1 MQRYLAR
8 RFLFSLVVMWAV
20 ATLVF
25 LMMQAIPGDPITALA
40 GAETDPKT
48 IERIKQAYGLDKPV
62 YVQYG
67 QWFWGLLHGDLGEA
81 IYGGRQS
88 VSKLIRDALPRTIS
102 LAAIAFVIAVCIG
115 VPSGIV
121 SAVKRNSVWDYLASL
136 GAFLG
141 LSMPNFWLGIILII
155 VFGAK
160 LHWLPVFGYV
170 SITDGVW
177 PWFSHLILPAIT
189 TGSAFAAVIAR
200 QTRSAMLEVLQQDY
214 IRTAR
219 SKGLQER
226 VVLLRH
232 ALRNALIPII
242 TVIGIALALLL
253 VGAVIA
259 ENVFAIKGAGR
270 LLIEGIVGRD
280 YPVVQGM
287 VLVIAGIFVL
297 TNLVVDILY
306 AFINPR
312 IRYE

>member
-1 MQRYLAR
+1 
-8 RFLFSLVVMWAV
+8 MWAV

-25 LMMQAIPGDPITALA
+25 IMMQAIPGDPITALA
-40 GAETDPKT
+40 GTETDPKT
-48 IERIKQAYGLDKPV
+48 IERLKQAYGLDKPV
-62 YVQYG
+62 HIQYG
-67 QWFWGLLHGDLGEA
+67 RWFWNLLHGDLGTA
-81 IYGGRQS
+81 IYGGRQP
-88 VSKLIRDALPRTIS
+88 VSKLIRDALPRTVS

-115 VPSGIV
+115 VPAGIV
-121 SAVKRNSVWDYLASL
+121 SAVKRYSIWDYLASL

-141 LSMPNFWLGIILII
+141 LSMPSFWLGIILII
-155 VFGAK
+155 VFAAK
-160 LHWLPVFGYV
+160 LHWLPAFGYV
-170 SITDGVW
+170 SITEGVW

-189 TGSAFAAVIAR
+189 TGTAFSAVIAR
-200 QTRSAMLEVLQQDY
+200 QTRSAMLEVLTQDY

-219 SKGLQER
+219 AKGLQER
-226 VVLLRH
+226 AVLLRH
-232 ALRNALIPII
+232 ALRNALIPVI
-242 TVIGIALALLL
+242 TVMGIALALLL

-287 VLVIAGIFVL
+287 VLVIAGIFVF

-306 AFINPR
+306 AFINPK